1 MELLVVFAVPVALV
15 LALDL
20 GVFQRTPRD
29 PTFREALAWTAIWV
43 ALAAVF
49 GLALTAR
56 LGPARGAEYA
66 AAYLVEQALSVDN
79 LLVLIVIFGQLAI
92 PRAAQRKVLAAGVLG
107 AFAFRIALVAG
118 GAELA
123 NRFSAVGY
131 VLGGVLVAMAYKLM
145 RGGDDEAKSPP
156 GIARWL
162 RRLIPVSR
170 ELDGTRLVTREA
182 GRLRATPILLAI
194 IVVELTDIVFAIDSI
209 PAVLGVTTHPVVAV
223 TSNLFAVL
231 GLRSLY
237 FVIAGLLGRLRHLEA
252 GLALVLAFVGLK
264 MLVAFAIEVPVAVEL
279 AVIASI
285 LGGAIAL
292 SLRAPQP
299 RSDS

>member
-15 LALDL
+15 LAVDL

-29 PTFREALAWTAIWV
+29 PTFREAVAWTAIWV

-49 GLALTAR
+49 GLALTAH
-56 LGPARGAEYA
+56 LGPARGAEYV

-79 LLVLIVIFGQLAI
+79 LLVLMVIFGQLAI
-92 PRAAQRKVLAAGVLG
+92 PRASQRKVLAAGVLG

-123 NRFSAVGY
+123 NRFSVVGY
-131 VLGGVLVAMAYKLM
+131 VLGGALVAMAYKLA
-145 RGGDDEAKSPP
+145 RGGEDKSPP
-156 GIARWL
+156 AIARWL
-162 RRLIPVSR
+162 RRLIPASH
-170 ELDGTRLVTREA
+170 
-182 GRLRATPILLAI
+182 PILLAI
-194 IVVELTDIVFAIDSI
+194 VVVELTDIVFALDSI

-252 GLALVLAFVGLK
+252 GLAVVLAFVGLK
-264 MLVAFAIEVPVAVEL
+264 MLVGFAIEVPVAVEL

-285 LGGAIAL
+285 LGGAVAL